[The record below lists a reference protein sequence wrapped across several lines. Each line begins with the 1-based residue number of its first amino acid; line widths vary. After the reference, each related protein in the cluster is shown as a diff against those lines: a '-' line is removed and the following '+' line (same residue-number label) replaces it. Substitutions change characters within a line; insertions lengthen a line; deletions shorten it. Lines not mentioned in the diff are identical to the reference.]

1 MTAAL
6 KISSDVDILL
16 AGYEIQST
24 VGAEASAINGV
35 KNVIILSNK
44 NISKN
49 ITAEDFSHT
58 VISSGS
64 LSGERSVCMC
74 VGEFD

>member
-1 MTAAL
+1 M
-6 KISSDVDILL
+6 
-16 AGYEIQST
+16 
-24 VGAEASAINGV
+24 GAEASAINGV

-64 LSGERSVCMC
+64 LSGEINFPYLSSLNS
-74 VGEFD
+74 FHLILPLLSILSSLI